1 MGKHCQLLTQNHF
14 VQNFLWFWSLVLALH
29 LLPLPTAAQRP
40 AQKDSLLKVLKT
52 LPEDTS
58 KVNLLNRLSFIC
70 RINDSQ
76 NAFKLGKQSLLLS
89 RKIAYKKGVAAAN
102 YNLGLISRIS
112 GKYDDAI
119 TYQETSRE
127 QWVNL
132 KDYTRVAHT
141 DREMGITY
149 RQKGEFPEALKKFFN
164 ALKMYERL
172 EEKHGQG
179 LLSASIGILYY
190 RQKEYGKSLEY
201 SLKAL
206 KMHEELKD
214 WKRAAID
221 YNNIGNVYA
230 DLKKYEKALFYY
242 REYKKIKEKLNDERG
257 IANALT
263 NIGFVFGKQE
273 KYKLAIQ
280 YQKQALDIYTKINLK
295 RYQAYPLQYL
305 AEAYAALKD
314 FDKASYYNEK
324 ALEIAEQ
331 IGAKHRAMEIS
342 ASLSTMYQESGN
354 YESALKYY
362 QKYKRFADS
371 IFNEKKSEQIT
382 DIQTKYGT
390 EKKEQENKILKL
402 EVKQRNNLIAGTTIG
417 GGLLLILAFV
427 LYRSNRRKQ
436 KTNRVLVAQKQ
447 EIEIQTE
454 EIMAQRDMLEQQHK
468 DIRDSINYARKIQ
481 TAILP
486 LKEEI
491 SAALPEHFLFY
502 QPRDI
507 VSGDFYWFAK
517 IEQENPK
524 YVIAI
529 SDCTGHGVPGAFM
542 SMIGNDL
549 LNDIVKARQIIEP
562 NVILDLLHVGVRK
575 ALHQETGENSD
586 GMDISLCVIDP
597 QQKTVSYA
605 GANSPLVYVKDG
617 ELTRVAPNKTSIGG
631 SKTKFDKGF
640 QAHTIT
646 YQDAPVMC
654 YLYSDGYRDQFGG
667 EKGKKFMRPRFL
679 ELVFYISQLSMQEQR
694 RQIEDTITE
703 WMKQGGY
710 DQMDDMLV
718 MGFRLS

>member
-1 MGKHCQLLTQNHF
+1 MGKHSQLLTQNHF
-14 VQNFLWFWSLVLALH
+14 VQNFLWFWSLVLAFN
-29 LLPLPTAAQRP
+29 LLPLTITAQRP
-40 AQKDSLLKVLKT
+40 SEKDSLLNVLKT
-52 LPEDTS
+52 LPDDTN
-58 KVNLLNRLSFIC
+58 KVNVLNKMCYLC
-70 RINDSQ
+70 NANDSE
-76 NAFKLGKQSLLLS
+76 NAFKYGKQALSLS
-89 RKIAYKKGVAAAN
+89 RNLDFKKGIATAN
-102 YNLGLISRIS
+102 YNLGLVSRIS

-119 TYQETSRE
+119 KYQEISK
-127 QWVNL
+127 QKWIDL
-132 KDYTRVAHT
+132 KDYTQVAHT

-164 ALKMYERL
+164 ALKMYEKL
-172 EEKHGQG
+172 DEKHGQG

-190 RQKEYGKSLEY
+190 RQKDYEKSLEY
-201 SLKAL
+201 SQKAL
-206 KMHEELKD
+206 KIHQDVQD

-221 YNNIGNVYA
+221 YNNLGNVYA
-230 DLKKYEKALFYY
+230 DLKDYQKALLYY
-242 REYKKIKEKLNDERG
+242 REYKKIKEKLKDERG

-273 KYKLAIQ
+273 KYKLAIS
-280 YQKQALDIYTKINLK
+280 YHEHALDIYIKINLK

-305 AEAYAALKD
+305 AEAYAALKN

-324 ALEIAEQ
+324 ALKIVEQ

-342 ASLSTMYQESGN
+342 ASLSGIYQESGN
-354 YESALKYY
+354 YQDALKYY
-362 QKYKRFADS
+362 QKHKNFADS
-371 IFNEKKSEQIT
+371 IFNEKKSEQIAEM
-382 DIQTKYGT
+382 QTKYDT
-390 EKKEQENKILKL
+390 EKKEQENRILKL
-402 EVKQRNNLIAGTTIG
+402 EVTERNNLIAGTTIG
-417 GGLLLILAFV
+417 GGLLLILAVV

-436 KTNRVLVAQKQ
+436 KTNKVLLAQKQ

-517 IEQENPK
+517 IEEETPK

-549 LNDIVKARQIIEP
+549 LNDIVKARHILEP
-562 NVILDLLHVGVRK
+562 NVILDLLHIGVRK

-586 GMDISLCVIDP
+586 GMDIALCVIDP

-605 GANSPLVYVKDG
+605 GANSPLVYVKEG
-617 ELTRVAPNKTSIGG
+617 ELTRIAPNKTSIGG

-640 QAHTIT
+640 QAHTIV

>member
-1 MGKHCQLLTQNHF
+1 MGKHCQLLTQHHF
-14 VQNFLWFWSLVLALH
+14 VQNFLWFWSLVLAFN
-29 LLPLPTAAQRP
+29 LLALPATAQRP
-40 AQKDSLLKVLKT
+40 TQKDSLLKVLET
-52 LPEDTS
+52 LPDDTS
-58 KVNLLNRLSFIC
+58 KVQVLHKLSILCTTNDTKNALRYGNKAFDLAQIIKYPYGTA
-70 RINDSQ
+70 RSLAILGRAYRISGDYDQAIEKQNESQKIWRQINDSLSLANSFQ
-76 NAFKLGKQSLLLS
+76 ELGIVY
-89 RKIAYKKGVAAAN
+89 RK
-102 YNLGLISRIS
+102 
-112 GKYDDAI
+112 
-119 TYQETSRE
+119 
-127 QWVNL
+127 
-132 KDYTRVAHT
+132 
-141 DREMGITY
+141 
-149 RQKGEFPEALKKFFN
+149 KGEFS
-164 ALKMYERL
+164 
-172 EEKHGQG
+172 
-179 LLSASIGILYY
+179 LSL
-190 RQKEYGKSLEY
+190 RNL
-201 SLKAL
+201 LKAL
-206 KMHEELKD
+206 KVHKHLKSKKGEANVATSLSTLYIKQKDYDKAVEYSKLALKLHKELNLQS
-214 WKRAAID
+214 AIAID
-221 YNNIGNVYA
+221 YNNLGNIYYFREA
-230 DLKKYEKALFYY
+230 FDKSLYYYNQYKFLKEQLGDK
-242 REYKKIKEKLNDERG
+242 RSIG
-257 IANALT
+257 IALS
-263 NIGFVFGKQE
+263 NIGFVYAQKKQ
-273 KYKLAIQ
+273 YLLNID
-280 YQKQALDIYTKINLK
+280 YQKKALKIFKDLNLEN
-295 RYQAYPLQYL
+295 RQIYPLQSL
-305 AEAYAALKD
+305 GESYADLGE
-314 FDKASYYNEK
+314 FDKAVEHGTD
-324 ALEIAEQ
+324 ALRIAEN
-331 IGAKHRAMEIS
+331 IGGKFKTIEVLE
-342 ASLSTMYQESGN
+342 SLARIERKANN
-354 YESALKYY
+354 YKQALKYY
-362 QKYKRFADS
+362 QQYKLLSDTV
-371 IFNEKKSEQIT
+371 FNEKKTKLIT
-382 DIQTKYGT
+382 EMQTKYDT

-402 EVKQRNNLIAGTTIG
+402 EVKQRNNLIAAAVG
-417 GGLLLILAFV
+417 GVVLLLILAIV
-427 LYRSNRRKQ
+427 LYQSNRRKQ

-517 IEQENPK
+517 IEEATPK

-549 LNDIVKARQIIEP
+549 LNDIVKARHIVEP
-562 NVILDLLHVGVRK
+562 DRILDLLHVGVRK

-586 GMDISLCVIDP
+586 GMDIALCVIDP

-640 QAHTIT
+640 QAHTIA

-694 RQIEDTITE
+694 RQIEETITE